1 MSLGGDK
8 GSSKLSFYF
17 FLRHHLENCLISV
30 KNLIFLYCGLEGLV
44 LWRLVGLGQQEDY
57 LLESS
62 GLRAERNTV
71 SSLWIVF
78 DYQKHRDQ

>member
-1 MSLGGDK
+1 MAPFGELPDS
-8 GSSKLSFYF
+8 
-17 FLRHHLENCLISV
+17 SV
-30 KNLIFLYCGLEGLV
+30 KNLIFLYCGLKGLV
-44 LWRLVGLGQQEDY
+44 SWRLLGLGQQEDD

-71 SSLWIVF
+71 SRLWIVF